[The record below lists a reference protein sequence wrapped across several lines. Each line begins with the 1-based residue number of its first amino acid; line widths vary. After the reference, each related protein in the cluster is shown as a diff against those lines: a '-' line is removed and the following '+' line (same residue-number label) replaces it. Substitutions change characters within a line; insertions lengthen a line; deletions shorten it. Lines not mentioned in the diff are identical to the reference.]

1 MAGNPNTLTAII
13 PDINTARDVISK
25 ELVGFIPSVTLNAG
39 SERAAVNQ
47 SVKSLVTPEVSSE
60 TRSVTMSPSDPS
72 GQTMTAKEL
81 LITNDKSIKIP
92 WSGEEQRGVNVA
104 EGYSTIYGQQ
114 IEQAIRKHVN
124 EIEAHTADIAYLA
137 SSRGYGTPTTTPFPT
152 AGNLTDASMALKILK
167 DNGQAG
173 GDNSL
178 VLNTSAGANFIGFQS
193 QAQMAGTDSIRN
205 QGVLIRTAGLAL
217 RESAEVV
224 THTAGAMAS
233 ATTTASAQTVG
244 QTAIPLAT
252 AGTGVV
258 AAGDMI
264 ILAGDTNK
272 YNIES
277 VVFAGA
283 NPAAG
288 DVITIAEPGLRVA
301 QTSSAKAITVVAT
314 SARNI
319 ILNRS
324 AVELVVRPPA
334 MPAGGDAAVDSFMMV
349 DPRSGLSF
357 DIRLYAGYG
366 MNFIDVVCV
375 YQAKAWNPKGIGT
388 LIG

>member
-60 TRSVTMSPSDPS
+60 NRSVTMSPSDPT

-92 WSGEEQRGVNVA
+92 WSGEEQRGVNIA

-124 EIEAHTADIAYLA
+124 EIEAHTASVSYLA
-137 SSRGYGTPTTTPFPT
+137 SSRGYGTPGSTPFPT
-152 AGNLTDASMALKILK
+152 AGNLTDASQALKLLK

-193 QAQMAGTDSIRN
+193 QADKAGTSTIRD

-217 RESAEVV
+217 RESAEVP

-233 ATTTASAQTVG
+233 ATTNAAG
-244 QTAIPLAT
+244 YAIGATAITLAT

-258 AAGDMI
+258 AAGDMVTF
-264 ILAGDTNK
+264 AGDTNK
-272 YNIES
+272 YNVES

-288 DVITIAEPGLRVA
+288 DVITLAEPGLRVA
-301 QTSSAKAITVVAT
+301 ITTSATAITTVGT